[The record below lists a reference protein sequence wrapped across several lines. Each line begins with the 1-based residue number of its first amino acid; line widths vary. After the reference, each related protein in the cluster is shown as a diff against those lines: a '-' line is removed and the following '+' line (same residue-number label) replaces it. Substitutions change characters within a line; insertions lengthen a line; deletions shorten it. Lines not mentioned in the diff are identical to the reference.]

1 LTAAGRATTF
11 AGIRMNCPAC
21 TNPLTK
27 LHVEDVEVDVCEGGC
42 GGLWFDNF
50 ELKRFDE
57 QHELAGV
64 EELTRVAV
72 DPSVEVDY
80 QAKRNCPKCAVPM
93 MRHFCTAQRRTQVD
107 ACPQCGGNWLDVGEL
122 AQVRSEFRSKSVS
135 ASAGPPPV
143 INKHLRWF
151 VSEE

>member
-1 LTAAGRATTF
+1 
-11 AGIRMNCPAC
+11 MNCPAC
-21 TNPLTK
+21 ATPLTK
-27 LHVEDVEVDVCEGGC
+27 LEVDGVEVDACEGGC

-50 ELKRFDE
+50 ELKSFDE
-57 QHELAGV
+57 PHELAAAEALMCV
-64 EELTRVAV
+64 PV

-93 MRHFCTAQRRTQVD
+93 LRHFCTGQRRTQVD

-122 AQVRSEFRSKSVS
+122 TQVRAEFRDKAVR
-135 ASAGPPPV
+135 AAAKAQPV

-151 VSEE
+151 VAED